1 MGQSSPRITARRG
14 PPSPRKLVLSAPP
27 AYINLVRQ
35 TEHGTL
41 MVTSLANFRSD
52 YTIVPV
58 PSGVFLEARDHLY
71 TNINL
76 LRMGCSG
83 RMALTLQEPRRAQ
96 FQKSV
101 SSQKE

>member
-14 PPSPRKLVLSAPP
+14 PPSARKLALSAPP

-58 PSGVFLEARDHLY
+58 PSGVFLEARNHLY

-96 FQKSV
+96 FQMSV
-101 SSQKE
+101 SLQKE